1 MEPEQFIPQRVSEEG
16 SQKEK
21 WHTCLSTA
29 PGPVQEEGSAR
40 LVPAASGAPAAAGCF
55 LSHERGGRNKN
66 GTGLLRGRGQGLGKG
81 FGNWNLWGFLLTERW
96 EGERLFL
103 ETSYFNQMHSRWGT
117 SCTVSFL
124 AFHIWVQRLPSRLQH
139 RALRSKREPWL
150 RHPMENKG
158 SLSWAGSPKALQQNP
173 WQPEIKQHGQ

>member
-29 PGPVQEEGSAR
+29 PGSVQEEGSAR